1 MTRPR
6 SNTSELKRSRKPS
19 GQPTPPW
26 LAWTMGGLGLMLVL
40 ACLAIILI
48 RASTSIQ
55 GADIQLRLTDTRAS
69 QGQWLA
75 EIEARNVGGET
86 AAQVEIEG
94 MIGGENASAII
105 DYLPASGRGTVVLGF
120 SSDPSEELQLRTRG
134 WTEP

>member
-1 MTRPR
+1 
-6 SNTSELKRSRKPS
+6 
-19 GQPTPPW
+19 
-26 LAWTMGGLGLMLVL
+26 MLVL

-55 GADIQLRLTDTRAS
+55 GADIQLRLTS

>member
-1 MTRPR
+1 
-6 SNTSELKRSRKPS
+6 
-19 GQPTPPW
+19 
-26 LAWTMGGLGLMLVL
+26 MGGLGLMLVL

-134 WTEP
+134 WPEP

>member
-1 MTRPR
+1 
-6 SNTSELKRSRKPS
+6 
-19 GQPTPPW
+19 
-26 LAWTMGGLGLMLVL
+26 MGGLGLMLVL

-55 GADIQLRLTDTRAS
+55 GADIQLRLTS